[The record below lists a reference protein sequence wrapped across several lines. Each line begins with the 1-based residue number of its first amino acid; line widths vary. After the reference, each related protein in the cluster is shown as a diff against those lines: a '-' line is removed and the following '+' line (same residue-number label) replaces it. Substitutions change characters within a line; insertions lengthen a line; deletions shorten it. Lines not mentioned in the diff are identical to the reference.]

1 MWMRPAIHPVL
12 LLENL
17 PERGTCWRSV
27 VHSIGKVLIYIII
40 IIIKCLNII
49 KYLFIY

>member
-17 PERGTCWRSV
+17 PGRGTCLRSV
-27 VHSIGKVLIYIII
+27 VHSIGKLLIYDN
-40 IIIKCLNII
+40 IIKCLNII
-49 KYLFIY
+49 KYLVIY